1 MVALVAAGV
10 ARARV
15 RTRRRGTRH
24 EFAPGPP
31 PFVRAAAPFSLPP
44 PCLPRRMSE
53 IHGLLLASLNPS
65 TRKEAETNLQ
75 SLSLQQGFLSVLLR
89 LVLEQSQ
96 DRPVRLAGSVY
107 LKNVIKNRWDDVRG
121 SNQAC
126 GSKLTR

>member
-1 MVALVAAGV
+1 
-10 ARARV
+10 
-15 RTRRRGTRH
+15 
-24 EFAPGPP
+24 
-31 PFVRAAAPFSLPP
+31 
-44 PCLPRRMSE
+44 MSE
-53 IHGLLLASLNPS
+53 IPGLLLASLNPS